1 MEVGLVWFEQA
12 ERAQAAAVHEL
23 SSFGGEA
30 LVDVLEVEFAGNAA
44 AEVD

>member
-12 ERAQAAAVHEL
+12 ERAGMAVHEL